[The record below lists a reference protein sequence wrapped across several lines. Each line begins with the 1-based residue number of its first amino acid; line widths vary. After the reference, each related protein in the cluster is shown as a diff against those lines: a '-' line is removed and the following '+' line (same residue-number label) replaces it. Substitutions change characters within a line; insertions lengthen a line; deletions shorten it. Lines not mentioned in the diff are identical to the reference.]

1 MREKEKYF
9 AFFDK
14 PCYNMRKNKREE
26 IRVTFKAG
34 FKDGIPISLGY
45 FAVAIAFGVATVGY
59 GFPLW
64 SPIIISLTN
73 YTGSGQALGVQLL
86 AVASTTLAEL
96 VVAML
101 IINIRYA
108 LMSVTVSQL
117 LSPEVKLWQRFVLA
131 FGMTDENFAVAVSR
145 KREITFPYM
154 MGVEVTAFCGWV
166 GGTIVGA
173 LVGNFLPEVV
183 MIAFRIALPAMFIA
197 IVLPPCRH
205 SKAAAFVVALSVAMS
220 CAFFYVPVLCELSKG
235 WVYVICGVVSAV
247 AGAILFPVK
256 DAPPDDEPTSA
267 DANGGAA

>member
-1 MREKEKYF
+1 M
-9 AFFDK
+9 
-14 PCYNMRKNKREE
+14 
-26 IRVTFKAG
+26 TFRTG
-34 FKDGIPISLGY
+34 FRDGIPISLGY

-64 SPIIISLTN
+64 SPIVISLTN

-108 LMSVTVSQL
+108 LMSVTVAQM
-117 LSPEVKLWQRFVLA
+117 LSPEVKFWQRFVLA

-145 KREITFPYM
+145 GREITFKYM
-154 MGVEVTAFCGWV
+154 LGVEVTAFAGWV
-166 GGTIVGA
+166 GGTVVGA

-183 MIAFRIALPAMFIA
+183 MTAFRIALPAMFIA
-197 IVLPPCRH
+197 IVLPPCRV

-220 CAFFYVPVLCELSKG
+220 CAFFYIPGLSELSKG
-235 WVYVICGVVSAV
+235 WVYVICGIVSAV
-247 AGAILFPVK
+247 VGALLFPLNDDDNKDNK
-256 DAPPDDEPTSA
+256 DAGGEN
-267 DANGGAA
+267 DAPAASDGEGGAL